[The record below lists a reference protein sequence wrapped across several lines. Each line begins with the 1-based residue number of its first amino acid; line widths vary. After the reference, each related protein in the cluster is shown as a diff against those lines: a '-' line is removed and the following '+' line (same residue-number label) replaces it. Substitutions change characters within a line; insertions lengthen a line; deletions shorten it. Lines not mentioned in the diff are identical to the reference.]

1 MLAKIL
7 FWLCVA
13 LAVGL
18 GLCVIYAKRQ
28 KSNANKYKALYE
40 NNNKTI
46 NELRRSLDGSRKE
59 ADVKSENRKEAK
71 EKINELHHGDALDN
85 ALNGLHKHD

>member
-1 MLAKIL
+1 MLAKVL
-7 FWLCVA
+7 FWLCAA

-40 NNNKTI
+40 DNNKTI
-46 NELRRSLDGSRKE
+46 EELRRSLNVSRKE
-59 ADVKSENRKEAK
+59 EAIKSENRKEAK
-71 EKINELHHGDALDN
+71 KKIDELHHGDALGN

>member
-1 MLAKIL
+1 MLAKVL

-40 NNNKTI
+40 DNNKTI
-46 NELRRSLDGSRKE
+46 NELRRSLDVSRKE
-59 ADVKSENRKEAK
+59 EAIKSENRKEAK
-71 EKINELHHGDALDN
+71 KKIDELRHGDALGN

>member
-1 MLAKIL
+1 MLAKVL

-28 KSNANKYKALYE
+28 KTNAKKYKALYE

-46 NELRRSLDGSRKE
+46 EELKRSLNGRRKE

-71 EKINELHHGDALDN
+71 EKIDELHHGDALDN
-85 ALNGLHKHD
+85 ALNGLRKHD